1 MASPACTLYSLHPYP
16 ALLQC
21 ATSCYNKNNNLQR
34 EFLLG
39 HSFFTPPKH
48 RLVLCDS
55 DDGLFLEGESQNV
68 AHDYYCSTSIYLVW
82 ISWHLLTFTIT
93 PTPSWIKKVLGRWR
107 HSTEFRS
114 GFGSKSWSTSVMVFH
129 IFDKPGLL
137 YMKQEPK
144 PFSEG
149 MLYFSIQFKA
159 HSLTKVQ
166 VEEVTCVWFGNYKVC
181 PRIKYEGKS
190 TNETERAWNLGLLVK
205 CMLKSHFERHSKL
218 RSYLVAKSSVVWPTY
233 QSFPQ
238 EKKKKSFRWIYLRR
252 KRSFK
257 TTAQGPGST
266 SEHELSCY
274 IFRIIP
280 FIRGM
285 RDISGILG
293 PDWVV
298 TSETSNC
305 SVGWN
310 PAFTCA
316 RLLIPAPFQL

>member
-1 MASPACTLYSLHPYP
+1 M
-16 ALLQC
+16 
-21 ATSCYNKNNNLQR
+21 
-34 EFLLG
+34 
-39 HSFFTPPKH
+39 KH
-48 RLVLCDS
+48 FS
-55 DDGLFLEGESQNV
+55 N
-68 AHDYYCSTSIYLVW
+68 
-82 ISWHLLTFTIT
+82 
-93 PTPSWIKKVLGRWR
+93 
-107 HSTEFRS
+107 
-114 GFGSKSWSTSVMVFH
+114 GFD
-129 IFDKPGLL
+129 IFDKLGLL
-137 YMKQEPK
+137 YMRQGPK

-149 MLYFSIQFKA
+149 MLYFSIWFKA

-181 PRIKYEGKS
+181 PWIKNEGKS

-218 RSYLVAKSSVVWPTY
+218 CSYLVAKSSVVWPTY

-238 EKKKKSFRWIYLRR
+238 EKKKSFRWIYLRR

-293 PDWVV
+293 PD
-298 TSETSNC
+298 SE
-305 SVGWN
+305 
-310 PAFTCA
+310 
-316 RLLIPAPFQL
+316 L